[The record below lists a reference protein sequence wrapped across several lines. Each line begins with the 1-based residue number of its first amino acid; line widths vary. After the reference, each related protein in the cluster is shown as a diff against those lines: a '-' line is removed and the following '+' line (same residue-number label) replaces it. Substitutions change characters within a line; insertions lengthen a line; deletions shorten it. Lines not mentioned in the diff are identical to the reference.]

1 MYRINVKPHLYIF
14 LVACNDRQNN
24 CKLTDLLENDLA
36 SLDKKKCFNQS
47 HHRQDMATAFS
58 RKLVIEMAKN
68 GKTQLSSQKI
78 ESFISFST

>member
-36 SLDKKKCFNQS
+36 SLDKKKLFQS
-47 HHRQDMATAFS
+47 EPSLSRYGYRIQPETRHRNGQKWQNS
-58 RKLVIEMAKN
+58 IVVPKN
-68 GKTQLSSQKI
+68 
-78 ESFISFST
+78 